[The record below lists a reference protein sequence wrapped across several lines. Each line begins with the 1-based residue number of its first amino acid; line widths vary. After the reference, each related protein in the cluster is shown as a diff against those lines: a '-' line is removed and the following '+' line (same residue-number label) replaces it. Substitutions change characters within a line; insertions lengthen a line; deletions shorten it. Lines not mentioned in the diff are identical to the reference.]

1 MLSDVSKAF
10 KKSVKI
16 AENPFPDENVLKL
29 KMSKEKEY
37 TPFLVNNSKNKQFW
51 RISSKTWAFA
61 KQLFWEI
68 WDKTWKNIGKI
79 T

>member
-29 KMSKEKEY
+29 KMRKEKEY
-37 TPFLVNNSKNKQFW
+37 TPFLVNNSKNKQF
-51 RISSKTWAFA
+51 
-61 KQLFWEI
+61 
-68 WDKTWKNIGKI
+68 
-79 T
+79 